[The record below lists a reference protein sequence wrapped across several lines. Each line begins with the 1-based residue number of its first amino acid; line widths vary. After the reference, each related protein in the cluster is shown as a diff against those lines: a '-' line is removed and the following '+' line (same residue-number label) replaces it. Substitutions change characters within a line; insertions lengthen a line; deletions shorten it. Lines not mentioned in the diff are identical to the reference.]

1 MSFLRYHTLLFLFLV
16 VFVETFAAADGY
28 QRSLLRSLGE
38 GNGKPDYAVDL
49 NSSTFDSI
57 LKESPA
63 SFAVVEFFAHWCPA
77 CRNYKP
83 HYEKVARLF
92 NGPNAVHPGIVLMTR
107 VDCAMKVNTNLCD
120 KFSVGRYPM
129 LLWGPPP
136 KFTSSGWD
144 PNQEKSEIKS
154 IDDARTAEQL
164 LNWINKRIGSSF
176 RLDDEKYDNENT
188 LPWNATDPEQIAR
201 AIYDVE
207 EATSQFF
214 EIITDNKRIRKETR
228 APLIKFFQLLIAH
241 HPSKRCR
248 KGAAEIL
255 VNFDELWPLN
265 LSNSS
270 QDASTSYTRDVTK
283 SFPICGKEVPR
294 GYWIFC
300 RGSRNETRGFSC
312 GLWILLHSLSVRIGD
327 GEAQLTFTVIRDF
340 IHNFFTCEECRRH
353 FHEMC
358 SSAPVP
364 FNTTRA
370 LVLWLWNS
378 HNNVNERLMREE
390 KELGTG
396 DPRYPK
402 MIWPPKEL
410 CPSCLV
416 SSSSKSGHTMRDWN
430 EDEVY
435 KFIMNYYG
443 SSLVSSYKDGSVTE
457 KRKDESVDDAMTTTH
472 AVAVPVGAALAI
484 ALASCAFGALAC
496 FWRTQQKNRKYL
508 HHSLKNV

>member
-1 MSFLRYHTLLFLFLV
+1 MPSFIYHTLLFLFLLL
-16 VFVETFAAADGY
+16 FFETSAAAVGL
-28 QRSLLRSLGE
+28 QRSLFRSLGE
-38 GNGKPDYAVDL
+38 GTGLPDYAVDL

-63 SFAVVEFFAHWCPA
+63 SFAIVEFFAHWCPA

-92 NGPNAVHPGIVLMTR
+92 NGPNAVHPGIILMTR
-107 VDCAMKVNTNLCD
+107 VDCAMKVNTNLCE

-129 LLWGPPP
+129 LLCGPPH
-136 KFTSSGWD
+136 KFTSAGWD
-144 PNQEKSEIKS
+144 PKQEKSEIMS
-154 IDDARTAEQL
+154 IDNARTAEQL
-164 LNWINKRIGSSF
+164 LNWINKITESSF
-176 RLDDEKYDNENT
+176 SLDDEKYDNGST

-207 EATSQFF
+207 EATSQLFD
-214 EIITDNKRIRKETR
+214 IITDSKRITKETR

-248 KGAAEIL
+248 RGTAEIL
-255 VNFDELWPLN
+255 VNFDEMWPLDYSISPQN
-265 LSNSS
+265 
-270 QDASTSYTRDVTK
+270 ASRSYPRDVNKT
-283 SFPICGKEVPR
+283 FPICGKDVPR

-300 RGSRNETRGFSC
+300 RGSSNETRGYSC

-327 GEAQLTFTVIRDF
+327 GEAQLTFTVIHDF
-340 IHNFFTCEECRRH
+340 VYNFFICEECRRH

-370 LVLWLWNS
+370 LVLWLWRS

-390 KELGTG
+390 KESGTE
-396 DPRYPK
+396 DHRYPK
-402 MIWPPKEL
+402 MIWPPKDL
-410 CPSCLV
+410 CPSCSF
-416 SSSSKSGHTMRDWN
+416 SSSSKAGHAILDWN
-430 EDEVY
+430 EDEVF
-435 KFIMNYYG
+435 KFITNYYG
-443 SSLVSSYKDGSVTE
+443 SLLVSAYKDDTIIN
-457 KRKDESVDDAMTTTH
+457 RRTNQSVDDVITTAH

-484 ALASCAFGALAC
+484 AVASCAFGALAY
-496 FWRTQQKNRKYL
+496 FWRTQQKNRKRK
-508 HHSLKNV
+508 STN